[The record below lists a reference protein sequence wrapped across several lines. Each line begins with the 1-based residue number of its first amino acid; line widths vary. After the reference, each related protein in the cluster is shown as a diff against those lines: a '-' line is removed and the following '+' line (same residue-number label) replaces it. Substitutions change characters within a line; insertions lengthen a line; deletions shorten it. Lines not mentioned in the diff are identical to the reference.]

1 LNILDLIDWREK
13 DKSGEQENL
22 LFSETTSIKPNP
34 LSVPKNDTKSEA
46 SKEKFPHLKT
56 KIWIQFVHDT
66 NPYHPGAVPPQMSEN
81 KYRKID

>member
-1 LNILDLIDWREK
+1 MIDWREK

-22 LFSETTSIKPNP
+22 LFSETTSTKPNP

-46 SKEKFPHLKT
+46 NKEKFPHLKT
-56 KIWIQFVHDT
+56 KIWIQIVHDT

-81 KYRKID
+81 K